1 MNTLRAFFI
10 GCLAFGGGL
19 LVSVSASLPIAR
31 PLPSEIAAGIGLWRL
46 HGCEGC
52 HALYGQG
59 SMYASD
65 LTGVAVR
72 RAPDDLRRLLTSPET
87 VAANGRLMPPLGLAP
102 AEAEALL
109 AFLAWVGEQPP
120 RDVWPPTAR

>member
-1 MNTLRAFFI
+1 MNGLRAFFI
-10 GCLAFGGGL
+10 GCLALGAGL
-19 LVSVSASLPIAR
+19 LLGVAASLLTAR
-31 PLPSEIAAGIGLWRL
+31 PLPSEVAAGLRLWRL
-46 HGCEGC
+46 YGCEGC

-72 RAPDDLRRLLTSPET
+72 RALDDLRRLLASPEAVT
-87 VAANGRLMPPLGLAP
+87 ANGRLMPPLGLAP

-109 AFLAWVGEQPP
+109 AFFAWVSAQPP
-120 RDVWPPTAR
+120 GDVWPPTAR